1 MGVGAVSVA
10 RGAGVAI
17 DAELRL
23 GDDFPPVGYDAWK
36 AKVVADLK
44 GAPFEKKLVG
54 HTEDGITL
62 QPLYTAESWPSA
74 HDPSGFPGSPPFTR
88 GMTPLG
94 RARGGWDVRQEV
106 ADPEPAAAN
115 GVILGDLRQGATS
128 IELKLD
134 AAACAGL
141 DADDPA
147 AAGLCGREGLMA
159 YSLGELGRALEGVR
173 FDSTPVSLDA
183 GAAYLPAAALLAA
196 LWQER
201 GADARDAEAPGQG
214 ARGAFNAD
222 PLGALLR
229 DGSLPLPLEAALE
242 QMADLAAWTA
252 AHLPA
257 VTAVRVS
264 TAVYHDAGSSSVQ
277 DLAFALATAVL
288 YLRAMTAAGLS
299 LEAAVRQIVLHET
312 VGCRFFQA
320 IAKLRALRKLWARTM
335 EACGVEAQ
343 AASSPR
349 LVVAT
354 SRRVI
359 THRAPWVNLLRN
371 TAACFAGAV
380 GGADA
385 IITLPMDAAIGASDD
400 LTRRLA
406 RNTQVILQEECR
418 LGEVVDPA
426 GGSWF
431 LETLSDEM
439 AEKAWA
445 LFREIEAQGGMVE
458 AVTSGWIGDQIATI
472 EQRREKD
479 IATRKAAIT
488 GVSAHP
494 DVFEE
499 ELKRPAPDYAALRA
513 AAAGRLARWRRK
525 RRDAD
530 PGAALR
536 AVAAGQGRGGDGS
549 GGLMAAAVAA
559 ARAGAT
565 IGELTAALAG
575 PSAGCEGARVTA
587 LPVRPYAAAYE
598 QLRDLVDAF
607 AEAHGGE
614 RPKVFLARLGAP
626 KEYLARATYAQD
638 FVEAGGFEPVS
649 AEGPPDAQAA
659 ACAASGAAIAVICS
673 SDARYATDVAD
684 VAPRLRAAGARI
696 VVLAGNPGA
705 DEAGYRGAGVDR
717 FIFVKCD
724 VLETLRALLHEAGVL

>member
-1 MGVGAVSVA
+1 VIEEGLSI
-10 RGAGVAI
+10 RG
-17 DAELRL
+17 
-23 GDDFPPVGYDAWK
+23 DFPPVGYDAWK
-36 AKVVADLK
+36 TKVEADLK

-54 HTEDGITL
+54 HTDDGIAL
-62 QPLYTAESWPSA
+62 QPLYTAESWPLD
-74 HDPSGFPGSPPFTR
+74 HDPSGFPGSLPFTR
-88 GMTPLG
+88 GMTSLG
-94 RARGGWDVRQEV
+94 RALDGWDVRQEV
-106 ADPEPAAAN
+106 TEPQPAAAN
-115 GVILGDLRQGATS
+115 EVVLGDLRQGATS

-141 DADDPA
+141 DADDPG
-147 AAGLCGREGLMA
+147 AAGLCAREGLMA
-159 YSLGELGRALEGVR
+159 YSLGELDQALQGVR

-196 LWQER
+196 LWEER
-201 GADARDAEAPGQG
+201 GGDGLGADGPGGRGSGARGTDADGTDADGSG

-229 DGSLPLPLEAALE
+229 DGSLPVPIEAALE
-242 QMADLAAWTA
+242 QLADLAAWTA

-257 VTAVRVS
+257 VTSVRVS

-277 DLAFALATAVL
+277 DLAFALATAVQ

-299 LEAAVRQIVLHET
+299 LEAAAQQIAFHET

-320 IAKLRALRKLWARTM
+320 IAKLRALRKLWARAM
-335 EACGVEAQ
+335 EACGAEAQ
-343 AASSPR
+343 AAASPR

-371 TAACFAGAV
+371 TAACFAGAM

-385 IITLPMDAAIGASDD
+385 IITLPMDAAIGAGDD

-406 RNTQVILQEECR
+406 RNTQVILQEECH

-431 LETLSDEM
+431 LEKLTDEM

-445 LFREIEAQGGMVE
+445 LFREIEAQGGMVQ
-458 AVTSGWIGDQIATI
+458 AATSGWIGDQVAAI

-494 DVFEE
+494 DIFEE
-499 ELKRPAPDYAALRA
+499 ELSRSAPDYAALRA
-513 AAAGRLARWRRK
+513 AAAGRLAQWRRE

-536 AVAAGQGRGGDGS
+536 AALAEPTRG

-565 IGELTAALAG
+565 LGELTAALAG
-575 PSAGCEGARVTA
+575 PAAGRRGAHTTPLA
-587 LPVRPYAAAYE
+587 ARPYAAAYE
-598 QLRDLVDAF
+598 QLRDLVDAY
-607 AEAHGGE
+607 AKAHGGE

-638 FVEAGGFEPVS
+638 FIEAGGFEPVS
-649 AEGPPDAQAA
+649 AEGSVDAQAA
-659 ACAASGAAIAVICS
+659 ACAASGAVIAVICS

-724 VLETLRALLHEAGVL
+724 VLETLRSLLHEAGVL

>member
-10 RGAGVAI
+10 RRAGVAI
-17 DAELRL
+17 DDELRL

-36 AKVVADLK
+36 AKAVADLK

-54 HTEDGITL
+54 RTEDGITL

-74 HDPSGFPGSPPFTR
+74 GDPSGFPGSPPFTR

-94 RARGGWDVRQEV
+94 RAPGGWDVRQEV
-106 ADPEPAAAN
+106 AEPEPDVAN
-115 GVILGDLRQGATS
+115 AVVLGHLRQGATS

-141 DADDPA
+141 DADDPG
-147 AAGLCGREGLMA
+147 AAGLCAREGLMA
-159 YSLGELGRALEGVR
+159 YSLGDLGRALKGVP
-173 FDSTPVSLDA
+173 FASAPVSLDA

-196 LWQER
+196 LWQQGRADGQGADGQGAR
-201 GADARDAEAPGQG
+201 GADV
-214 ARGAFNAD
+214 RGAFNAD

-229 DGSLPLPLEAALE
+229 DGSLPLPLEAALA
-242 QMADLAAWTA
+242 QMAGLAVWTA
-252 AHLPA
+252 AHLPE

-264 TAVYHDAGSSSVQ
+264 TAAYHDAGSSSVQ

-299 LEAAVRQIVLHET
+299 LEAAARQIAFHET

-320 IAKLRALRKLWARTM
+320 IAKLRALRKLWGRAM
-335 EACGVEAQ
+335 EVCGVDAQ

-349 LVVAT
+349 VVVAT

-371 TAACFAGAV
+371 TATCFAGAV

-385 IITLPMDAAIGASDD
+385 VITLPMDAALGASDE

-406 RNTQVILQEECR
+406 RNTQVILQEECG
-418 LGEVVDPA
+418 LGEVLDPA

-431 LETLSDEM
+431 LEKLTDEM
-439 AEKAWA
+439 AEKAWG
-445 LFREIEAQGGMVE
+445 LFREIEAQGGMG
-458 AVTSGWIGDQIATI
+458 AAATSGWIAAQIAAI
-472 EQRREKD
+472 EGRRERD
-479 IATRKAAIT
+479 IATRRAAIT
-488 GVSAHP
+488 GVSAHL
-494 DVFEE
+494 DIFEE
-499 ELKRPAPDYAALRA
+499 ELRRPAPDYAALRA
-513 AAAGRLARWRRK
+513 AAAGRLAQWRHE

-530 PGAALR
+530 PAAALR
-536 AVAAGQGRGGDGS
+536 DVLAEPGCGGGD
-549 GGLMAAAVAA
+549 LMAAAVAA
-559 ARAGAT
+559 AGEGAT
-565 IGELTAALAG
+565 IGELTAAVCGPAAG
-575 PSAGCEGARVTA
+575 HAGARLTP

-598 QLRDLVDAF
+598 QLRDLVDAY
-607 AEAHGGE
+607 AQAHGGE

-626 KEYLARATYAQD
+626 REYLARATYAQD
-638 FVEAGGFEPVS
+638 FVEAGGFAPVS
-649 AEGPPDAQAA
+649 AEGPVDAQAA
-659 ACAASGAAIAVICS
+659 ACAASGAGIAVICS

-705 DEAGYRGAGVDR
+705 DEAEYRADGVDR